1 MPIWRD
7 LASTF
12 ESASRFECVDESSAQ
27 ATTTMSTN
35 IVALS
40 YRTFCLV
47 YILVYYAC
55 RSAICIAYG
64 DFDGGDEDDRNG
76 ARSAVRSGGYCA
88 AKTTPPCK
96 TCALKRRLG
105 SGSGGHGRLS
115 QIQEARSHLKAT
127 NRLSFNQ
134 SFSRVVFIT
143 TLSPHHSI
151 SEQPNTTLRSARYR

>member
-1 MPIWRD
+1 MRWWQLVAQWKDHDRHRQFGWSAADQADNNIAYMAV

-88 AKTTPPCK
+88 AKTTPPYK
-96 TCALKRRLG
+96 TCAL
-105 SGSGGHGRLS
+105 
-115 QIQEARSHLKAT
+115 
-127 NRLSFNQ
+127 
-134 SFSRVVFIT
+134 RV
-143 TLSPHHSI
+143 LQRP
-151 SEQPNTTLRSARYR
+151 LRPSM